1 VGVCIKLSLPLL
13 VSCVFFGLVYFRMQ
27 SVTTAT
33 YQSSM
38 VTTLMGGRT
47 VSVVVVA
54 VFRVRPV
61 GPSRGVCQLALSLL
75 SGLKL
80 MRSLVGVVVLRLS
93 FGTCACG
100 CWRRF

>member
-1 VGVCIKLSLPLL
+1 MGVCIKLSLPLL

-80 MRSLVGVVVLRLS
+80 MRPFVVVVVV
-93 FGTCACG
+93 CPD
-100 CWRRF
+100 